1 VTAAHK
7 GYFEFKL
14 CPKSSAEEL
23 TTQECLDKNILKLA
37 DGSTQFTGIETSGI
51 YHVPIQLPADISC
64 DHCVIQWHYKAG
76 NSWGVCEDGGQK
88 MGCGAQETFVNC
100 ADVAINKF

>member
-1 VTAAHK
+1 MIK
-7 GYFEFKL
+7 IK
-14 CPKSSAEEL
+14 
-23 TTQECLDKNILKLA
+23 
-37 DGSTQFTGIETSGI
+37 
-51 YHVPIQLPADISC
+51 
-64 DHCVIQWHYKAG
+64 G